1 MAKNILCSFA
11 LASELG
17 IDIATFSKQIN
28 SFNIPNG
35 RGDFIYKNHCTI
47 INDTYNSNYSSTIA
61 GIKSLNRYDNRKI
74 VVLGDMLELGNKSIE
89 FHIDILHHLVENNIK
104 NVFLYGKLMEHLYQ
118 EAQNQKTDINIFYFY
133 SQNELIKVINRY
145 IVKGDFIYIKG
156 SRSMKME
163 NIIKGIK

>member
-1 MAKNILCSFA
+1 
-11 LASELG
+11 
-17 IDIATFSKQIN
+17 
-28 SFNIPNG
+28 
-35 RGDFIYKNHCTI
+35 
-47 INDTYNSNYSSTIA
+47 
-61 GIKSLNRYDNRKI
+61 
-74 VVLGDMLELGNKSIE
+74 MLELGYKSIE